1 MEALAAKQVKN
12 SSFESYIVYYFAQA
26 LEETK
31 VNQVR
36 IISELEKEK
45 KKIREDVEKLKNAKV
60 QILFLYFMQTDL
72 QENNLWSNFY

>member
-1 MEALAAKQVKN
+1 MLCML
-12 SSFESYIVYYFAQA
+12 SFSYLFSQA

-60 QILFLYFMQTDL
+60 QIAELMY
-72 QENNLWSNFY
+72 

>member
-1 MEALAAKQVKN
+1 MFCMLSLN
-12 SSFESYIVYYFAQA
+12 YLFSQA

-60 QILFLYFMQTDL
+60 QIAELMY
-72 QENNLWSNFY
+72 